1 MDVRHFPLAKS
12 FSDDLLRTEIR
23 LAFIRS
29 KSNKNARNAI
39 GLQWSW
45 PATCALLPGKPEYII
60 TLNADAYEP
69 QADELG
75 QVDHHE
81 GSQYS
86 FASFCSH
93 QNGEK
98 VQYELIP
105 RPRKDPRR
113 PDGRLVAEATL
124 HLPPSV
130 PSFMPALPLPA
141 LASSLSDRPR
151 TSASTGSAP
160 GLASKSSSRNRALS
174 GLNHEEDETVDA
186 RLVTIQ
192 RRMQALHAETQRLLD
207 ETQTL

>member
-1 MDVRHFPLAKS
+1 MNHRQMSLDKWITTKDRNTHSLRFVLTKMAKRCS
-12 FSDDLLRTEIR
+12 MSLYP
-23 LAFIRS
+23 AHVRS
-29 KSNKNARNAI
+29 KSYTISISHRND
-39 GLQWSW
+39 
-45 PATCALLPGKPEYII
+45 Y
-60 TLNADAYEP
+60 AD
-69 QADELG
+69 LG
-75 QVDHHE
+75 H
-81 GSQYS
+81 S
-86 FASFCSH
+86 
-93 QNGEK
+93 
-98 VQYELIP
+98 
-105 RPRKDPRR
+105 PRR